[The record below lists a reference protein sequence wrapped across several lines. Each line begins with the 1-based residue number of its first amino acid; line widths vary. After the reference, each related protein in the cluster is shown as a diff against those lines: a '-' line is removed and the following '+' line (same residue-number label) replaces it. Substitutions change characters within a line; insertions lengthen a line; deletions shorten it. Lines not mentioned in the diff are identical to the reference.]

1 MGTINLNC
9 DNKILIPTGYYS
21 DNHSININTLAAQ
34 TSATAGAGDIV
45 KGKTAWVNGKKLTG
59 TFSGVNT
66 GYATISRHVIFNY
79 AEFLYDTKNMSIST
93 YSGTTVPCNANTNRF
108 LIILAHL
115 IREYD
120 PGNIYYTGPKWSQGF
135 VDDPYIGIVNFS
147 TNFNVPLTKVHSVWS
162 NIDLQCIINVKATKG
177 GNITT
182 TATCKSLLEGAWE
195 YYYNMRECY
204 MELWQLR

>member
-1 MGTINLNC
+1 MGTVNLNC

-21 DNHSININTLAAQ
+21 DNHSINISTLAAQ

-79 AEFLYDTKNMSIST
+79 AEFLYDTHNLSIST

-108 LIILAHL
+108 LIILTHL

-120 PGNIYYTGPKWSQGF
+120 PGTIYYTGPKWSKGF
-135 VDDPYIGIVNFS
+135 VDAPYIGIMNFS
-147 TNFNVPLTKVHSVWS
+147 TNFNVPLTKVHSVWD
-162 NIDLQCIINVKATKG
+162 NVDLQCIINVRATKG
-177 GNITT
+177 GNITA
-182 TATCKSLLEGAWE
+182 TATCKCLTEGAWN
-195 YYYNMRECY
+195 YAFNKRECY
-204 MELWQLR
+204 MEIWQLK